1 MLNQEVSEVILY
13 YYVDLKLF
21 LQKAGLVLHELPITH
36 GKGSLPGPT
45 RNVEIDFYGIDFE
58 IKR

>member
-1 MLNQEVSEVILY
+1 MVKSGGLGGHSVLLCR
-13 YYVDLKLF
+13 LKT
-21 LQKAGLVLHELPITH
+21 LQKAGLVLQELPITH